1 MYKKYLLWASVGFAS
16 GVVLGYA
23 VKNFY
28 EIKSCSKNGV
38 RALNNSEEAVEGPN
52 TNVIIKINSEMVVLD
67 N

>member
-1 MYKKYLLWASVGFAS
+1 MYEKYLLWASVGFAS

-28 EIKSCSKNGV
+28 EKKSCSKNGV
-38 RALNNSEEAVEGPN
+38 RALNSKEAVEGPN
-52 TNVIIKINSEMVVLD
+52 TNVIIKITSQMVVLD